1 MAPKGKTNDAGSSDV
16 PKRNHKVLPLSEK
29 VKVLNLIRKK
39 KSYAEVAKTHAKNNS
54 SNSVKVKKFTLVL
67 LSHLRL

>member
-1 MAPKGKTNDAGSSDV
+1 M
-16 PKRNHKVLPLSEK
+16 HFPLSEK